1 MKGFLSFIIEI
12 IDGFSDTV
20 GRCISWVSIVMVIT
34 VLIVVVTR
42 YFLQVGSILLQELV
56 TYQHALVF
64 LLGIGYTLKNGG
76 HVRVDIFYRQ
86 FNSIHKALINLI
98 GALFFLLPVSS
109 LIFYA
114 SWDYVWASWAIGE
127 TSSENNGLPYV
138 YLLKLLLLIMPTTL
152 FLQGIAE
159 MLKSIII
166 LNQTLNSNRHK

>member
-1 MKGFLSFIIEI
+1 MVAVNINVEVTAAKGALDQLKTKIPNS
-12 IDGFSDTV
+12 
-20 GRCISWVSIVMVIT
+20 
-34 VLIVVVTR
+34 TR
-42 YFLQVGSILLQELV
+42 
-56 TYQHALVF
+56 
-64 LLGIGYTLKNGG
+64 
-76 HVRVDIFYRQ
+76 
-86 FNSIHKALINLI
+86 KALINLI